1 MDRYDVC
8 DVYKNEKIPD
18 KEVRA
23 LFMFHVEHLPLPV
36 LPYSRLAVEAWV
48 VERPRWVLFL
58 CFIVDLSQIS
68 GHYWLLHIKFNLY
81 APIMGSFAYF
91 GFQSLVENM
100 IVTNQRFM
108 NRQTERQM
116 ISSID
121 SWHDLTEVQIH
132 DMELKCMEEL
142 KEMIKSAELSQA

>member
-1 MDRYDVC
+1 
-8 DVYKNEKIPD
+8 
-18 KEVRA
+18 
-23 LFMFHVEHLPLPV
+23 
-36 LPYSRLAVEAWV
+36 
-48 VERPRWVLFL
+48 
-58 CFIVDLSQIS
+58 
-68 GHYWLLHIKFNLY
+68 
-81 APIMGSFAYF
+81 
-91 GFQSLVENM
+91 M

>member
-1 MDRYDVC
+1 
-8 DVYKNEKIPD
+8 
-18 KEVRA
+18 
-23 LFMFHVEHLPLPV
+23 
-36 LPYSRLAVEAWV
+36 
-48 VERPRWVLFL
+48 
-58 CFIVDLSQIS
+58 
-68 GHYWLLHIKFNLY
+68 
-81 APIMGSFAYF
+81 MGSFAYF
-91 GFQSLVENM
+91 GFQSPVENM

-121 SWHDLTEVQIH
+121 SWHDLTEAQIH